1 MHEQAPTYRGGE
13 DVFRNLFNVQGN
25 LEQYLKYF
33 YKSKTTMKYH
43 LTPIRMAIIK
53 KKKIYKQ

>member
-1 MHEQAPTYRGGE
+1 MSKLQLIEMGNR
-13 DVFRNLFNVQGN
+13 FRYLFNVQGN

-33 YKSKTTMKYH
+33 CKSKTTMKYH

-53 KKKIYKQ
+53 KIYKQ

>member
-33 YKSKTTMKYH
+33 YKSKTTKKYH

-53 KKKIYKQ
+53 KNL